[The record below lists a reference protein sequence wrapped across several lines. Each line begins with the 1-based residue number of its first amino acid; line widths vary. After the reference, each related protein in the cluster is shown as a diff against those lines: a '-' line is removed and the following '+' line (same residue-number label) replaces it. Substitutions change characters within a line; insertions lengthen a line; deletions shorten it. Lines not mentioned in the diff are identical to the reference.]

1 MLGTWQSVAL
11 VDLNQ
16 GNPRRSPRLSFL
28 PGQRRPVGW
37 CPVQTHE
44 IRKRFLDHFVNA
56 GHTEV
61 PSASV
66 ILDDPNLLFVNAGM
80 VQFVPFFL
88 GQRTAPYT
96 TATSI
101 QKCIRT
107 PDIDEVGITTR
118 HNTFFQMAGNFSFGD
133 YFKRGAIE
141 LAWTLLTN
149 PVSEGGYGFD
159 PERLWATVFYDDDEA
174 VALWQEVAGLPPE
187 RIQRRGMADNYWSM
201 GIPGPCGPC
210 SEIYYD
216 RGPEYGVEGGPE
228 ADENRYIEIWN
239 LVFMQ
244 NERGEGTSKDD
255 FEILGPLPRQNIDT
269 GMGVERIACLLQG
282 VDNVYETDLLRPVI
296 DTVEQYAPRGYGQ
309 GNGTDDIRYRVIA
322 DHTRTAAI
330 IIADGV
336 TPSNEGRGYVLRR
349 LLRRIIR
356 SAKLL
361 GIEAPIVGE
370 LMATV
375 RDAMGPSYPELV
387 TDFDRISRIAVAEE
401 TAFNRTLASGSKL
414 FEDAATAT
422 RSSGKTQLAGSDAFA
437 LHDTYG
443 FPIELTLEMAA
454 EAGLSVDELGFRE
467 LMAEQRR
474 RAKAD
479 AAARKHAH
487 ADLSAFR
494 ELVDAGP
501 TEFTGFDELSS
512 EARILGIF
520 VDGKRV
526 PVVAH
531 HAPGDTELR
540 VEIVLDRTP
549 LYAES
554 GGQIA
559 DAGWITGTGGSQ
571 SAKAAVTD
579 VQKIA
584 KSLWVHR
591 VNVESGEFV
600 EGDTIV
606 AAVDPHWR
614 RGATQGH
621 SGTHMVHAALRQV
634 LGPNAVQAG
643 SLNRPGYLRFDF
655 NSQSALTE
663 EQRNQVEEVSN
674 EAVQADYPVNTFLTG
689 LEKAKAMGAMAMF
702 GEQYPDEVRVV
713 EIGGPFSLELC
724 GGTHVNNSAQ
734 IGPITI
740 LGESSVGSGV
750 RRVEAYVGLD
760 SFRHLSKERALM
772 AGLASSLKVPSDEV
786 PARVAILV
794 EKLKTAEKELER
806 VRLNAARSGAAD
818 AAGTAEQIGTVRLVA
833 QRMASG
839 MSAGDLRSLVGDI
852 KSRLGSDPGVVVLIA
867 EADSENGP
875 TVPFVV
881 AANQAAQDA
890 GVRANELVQCV
901 STAVGGRGG
910 GKPDLAQGSGKD
922 AAGIEAALAAVRAE
936 LARG

>member
-1 MLGTWQSVAL
+1 M
-11 VDLNQ
+11 
-16 GNPRRSPRLSFL
+16 
-28 PGQRRPVGW
+28 
-37 CPVQTHE
+37 QTHE
-44 IRKRFLDHFVNA
+44 IRKRFLDHFVEA
-56 GHTEV
+56 GHAEV

-88 GQRTAPYT
+88 GQRTPPYA

-133 YFKRGAIE
+133 YFKRRAIE

-149 PVSEGGYGFD
+149 PVEEGGYGFD
-159 PERLWATVFYDDDEA
+159 PERLWATVYYDDDEA
-174 VALWQEVAGLPPE
+174 IELWREIAGLPLE

-210 SEIYYD
+210 SEIYFD
-216 RGPEYGVEGGPE
+216 RGPEYGIDGGPVANE
-228 ADENRYIEIWN
+228 DRYIEIWN

-244 NERGEGTSKDD
+244 NERGDGTGKDD

-296 DTVEQYAPRGYGQ
+296 DKVAEYSPVPYGNH
-309 GNGTDDIRYRVIA
+309 GSTASDVRYRVIA
-322 DHTRTAAI
+322 DHSRTAAI
-330 IIADGV
+330 IIGDGV

-356 SAKLL
+356 AAKLL
-361 GIEAPIVGE
+361 GVERPIIGE
-370 LMATV
+370 LMTTV
-375 RDAMGPSYPELV
+375 CDAMGPSYPELV
-387 TDFDRISRIAVAEE
+387 TDFDRIYRIAVAEE

-414 FEDAATAT
+414 FDETAAATK
-422 RSSGKTQLAGSDAFA
+422 SSGKTVLAGSDAFA

-512 EARILGIF
+512 QATILGIF

-531 HAPGDTELR
+531 RPRVHSEDMPAER

-559 DAGWITGTGGSQ
+559 DAGQISGTGTSE
-571 SAKAAVTD
+571 SAKAAVSD
-579 VQKIA
+579 VQKIG
-584 KSLWVHR
+584 KTLWVHR

-600 EGDTIV
+600 EGDSVI
-606 AAVDPHWR
+606 ASVDADWR
-614 RGATQGH
+614 RGSTQGH
-621 SGTHMVHAALRQV
+621 SGTHMVHAALREV

-655 NSQSALTE
+655 NWQGALDDAQRGQIE
-663 EQRNQVEEVSN
+663 EITNQ
-674 EAVQADYPVNTFLTG
+674 AVQADYPVNTFTTE
-689 LEKAKAMGAMAMF
+689 LEKAKSMGAMALF
-702 GEQYPDEVRVV
+702 GEQYPDQVRVV

-724 GGTHVNNSAQ
+724 GGTHVHNSAQ
-734 IGPITI
+734 IGPVTI

-760 SFRHLSKERALM
+760 SFRHLAKERALM
-772 AGLASSLKVPSDEV
+772 AGLASSLKVPSEEV
-786 PARVAILV
+786 PARVATLV
-794 EKLKTAEKELER
+794 ERLKAAEKELDR
-806 VRLNAARSGAAD
+806 MRLAGARASASD
-818 AAGTAEQIGTVRLVA
+818 AAAAAEQVGEIRLVA
-833 QRMASG
+833 RRMTAG
-839 MSAGDLRSLVGDI
+839 MTAGDLRSLIGDI
-852 KSRLGSDPGVVVLIA
+852 RGRMGAEPGVVVLI
-867 EADSENGP
+867 SESEG

-881 AANQAAQDA
+881 ATNQAAQDA
-890 GVRANELVQCV
+890 GLRANDLV
-901 STAVGGRGG
+901 SPIAAAVGGRGG
-910 GKPDLAQGSGKD
+910 GKADLAQGSGKD
-922 AAGIEAALAAVRAE
+922 PSGIDAALAGVRAE
-936 LARG
+936 LARR

>member
-1 MLGTWQSVAL
+1 M
-11 VDLNQ
+11 
-16 GNPRRSPRLSFL
+16 
-28 PGQRRPVGW
+28 
-37 CPVQTHE
+37 QTHE
-44 IRKRFLDHFVNA
+44 IRKRFLDHFVKA

-80 VQFVPFFL
+80 VQFVPYFL
-88 GQRTAPYT
+88 GARTPPYS

-133 YFKRGAIE
+133 YFKRRAIE

-149 PVSEGGYGFD
+149 PVSEGGYGLD
-159 PERLWATVFYDDDEA
+159 PERIWTTVYFDDDEA
-174 VALWQEVAGLPPE
+174 VQLWQQIAGLPAE
-187 RIQRRGMADNYWSM
+187 RIQRRGMEDNYWSM
-201 GIPGPCGPC
+201 GIPGPCGPS

-216 RGPEYGVEGGPE
+216 RGEEFGVGGGPVANE
-228 ADENRYIEIWN
+228 DRYVELWN

-244 NERGEGTSKDD
+244 SERGEGTGKTD
-255 FEILGPLPRQNIDT
+255 FEILGPLPRKNIDT
-269 GMGVERIACLLQG
+269 GMGVERVAFVLQG
-282 VDNVYETDLLRPVI
+282 VHNVYETDLLRPVI
-296 DTVEQYAPRGYGQ
+296 DAVAARAPRGYDA
-309 GNGTDDIRYRVIA
+309 GNHEDDVRYRVIA
-322 DHTRTAAI
+322 DHSRTAAI
-330 IIADGV
+330 LIGDGV
-336 TPSNEGRGYVLRR
+336 TPGNDGRGYVLRR
-349 LLRRIIR
+349 LLRRVIR
-356 SAKLL
+356 SARLL
-361 GIEAPIVGE
+361 DIEGPIVGE

-387 TDFDRISRIAVAEE
+387 ADFDRIRRIAVAEE
-401 TAFNRTLASGSKL
+401 TAFNRTLVAGSKL
-414 FEDAATAT
+414 FDEVAGTTKAAGAKAI
-422 RSSGKTQLAGSDAFA
+422 SGSDAFT

-443 FPIELTLEMAA
+443 FPIELTLEMAS
-454 EAGLSVDELGFRE
+454 EAGLQVDEIGFRE

-487 ADLSAFR
+487 ADLSAYR

-501 TEFTGFDELSS
+501 TEFTGFDELAS

-526 PVVAH
+526 PVVTHGTDGAH
-531 HAPGDTELR
+531 QVEL
-540 VEIVLDRTP
+540 VLDRTP

-559 DAGWITGTGGSQ
+559 DEGTISGTGASEC
-571 SAKAAVTD
+571 ARAAVTD

-584 KSLWVHR
+584 KTLWVHR
-591 VNVESGEFV
+591 INVESGEFV
-600 EGDTIV
+600 EGDTVV
-606 AAVDPHWR
+606 AAVDPEWR

-655 NSQSALTE
+655 NWQGSLSD
-663 EQRNQVEEVSN
+663 EQRTQIEEVTN
-674 EAVQADYPVNTFLTG
+674 EAVQADFEVHTFTEQ
-689 LEKAKAMGAMAMF
+689 LEKAKAMGAVALF
-702 GEQYPDEVRVV
+702 GESYPEQVRVV

-724 GGTHVNNSAQ
+724 GGTHVHNSAQ
-734 IGPITI
+734 IGPVTI

-760 SFRHLSKERALM
+760 SFRHLAKERALM

-786 PARVAILV
+786 PARVAGLV
-794 EKLKTAEKELER
+794 ERLKAAEKELER
-806 VRLNAARSGAAD
+806 ARLAGARAAATNAAAGA
-818 AAGTAEQIGTVRLVA
+818 ERIGNVRVVA
-833 QRMASG
+833 QRMSAG
-839 MSAGDLRSLVGDI
+839 MTAGDLRSLVGDI
-852 KSRLGSDPGVVVLIA
+852 RGKLGSDPAVVALIA
-867 EADSENGP
+867 EGEGG
-875 TVPFVV
+875 TVPYAI
-881 AANQAAQDA
+881 AANPAAQDL
-890 GVRANELVQCV
+890 GIRANDLIKRLAATVD
-901 STAVGGRGG
+901 GRGG
-910 GKPDLAQGSGKD
+910 GKSDLAQGSGKD
-922 AAGIEAALAAVRAE
+922 PTRIDAALEAVRSE
-936 LARG
+936 IARVG

>member
-1 MLGTWQSVAL
+1 M
-11 VDLNQ
+11 
-16 GNPRRSPRLSFL
+16 
-28 PGQRRPVGW
+28 
-37 CPVQTHE
+37 QTHE
-44 IRKRFLDHFVNA
+44 IRKRFLDHFVDA

-88 GQRTAPYT
+88 GQRTPPYS
-96 TATSI
+96 TAVSI

-133 YFKRGAIE
+133 YFKRRAIE
-141 LAWTLLTN
+141 LAWTLLTK
-149 PVSEGGYGFD
+149 PVAEGGYGFD

-174 VALWQEVAGLPPE
+174 VQLWQEVAGLPLD

-216 RGPEYGVEGGPE
+216 RGPDYGIEGGPE
-228 ADENRYIEIWN
+228 ANEDRYIEIWN

-244 NERGEGTSKDD
+244 NERGEGTSKED

-282 VDNVYETDLLRPVI
+282 VDNVYETDLMRPVI
-296 DTVEQYAPRGYGQ
+296 DTVARYAPRGYGQ
-309 GNGTDDIRYRVIA
+309 GNSADDIRYRVIA

-330 IIADGV
+330 IIGDGV

-349 LLRRIIR
+349 LLRRIVR
-356 SAKLL
+356 AAKLL
-361 GIEAPIVGE
+361 GIEQPIVGE
-370 LMATV
+370 LMETV
-375 RDAMGPSYPELV
+375 RDAMAPSYPELAS
-387 TDFDRISRIAVAEE
+387 DFDRIQRIAVAEE

-422 RSSGKTQLAGSDAFA
+422 RSAGKSVLGGSDAFT
-437 LHDTYG
+437 LHDTFG

-454 EAGLSVDELGFRE
+454 EAGLTVDELGFRE

-501 TEFTGFDELSS
+501 TEFTGFDELTSQ
-512 EARILGIF
+512 ARILGIF

-531 HAPGDTELR
+531 HPRVHSESVPPER

-559 DAGWITGTGGSQ
+559 DVGWIAGTGSGE

-579 VQKIA
+579 VQKIG
-584 KSLWVHR
+584 KTLWVHR

-600 EGDTIV
+600 EGDTIL
-606 AAVDPHWR
+606 ASVDPGWR

-634 LGPNAVQAG
+634 VGPNAVQAG

-663 EQRNQVEEVSN
+663 HQRNQVEEVAN
-674 EAVQADYPVNTFLTG
+674 EAVQSDFPVNTFITELD
-689 LEKAKAMGAMAMF
+689 KAKAMGAMAMF
-702 GEQYPDEVRVV
+702 GEQYPDRVRVV

-724 GGTHVNNSAQ
+724 GGTHVHNSAQ

-740 LGESSVGSGV
+740 LSEASVGSGV

-760 SFRHLSKERALM
+760 SFRHLAKERALM
-772 AGLASSLKVPSDEV
+772 AGLASTLKVPSEEV
-786 PARVAILV
+786 PARVATLV
-794 EKLKTAEKELER
+794 ERLKAAEKELDR
-806 VRLNAARSGAAD
+806 ARLSAARASAGNAAAS
-818 AAGTAEQIGTVRLVA
+818 AESVGKVRLVA
-833 QRMASG
+833 KQMPAG
-839 MSAGDLRSLVGDI
+839 MTAADLRSLVGDI
-852 KSRLGSDPGVVVLIA
+852 RSRLGSDPGVVVLLA
-867 EADSENGP
+867 EGP
-875 TVPFVV
+875 DGDDGPSVPFVV
-881 AANQAAQDA
+881 ATNDAAQAA
-890 GVRANELVQCV
+890 GVRANDLVGV
-901 STAVGGRGG
+901 LAGVVGGRGG
-910 GKPDLAQGSGKD
+910 GKADLAQGSGKD
-922 AAGIEAALAAVRAE
+922 PAGIDAALAAVRAE
-936 LARG
+936 LARS

>member
-1 MLGTWQSVAL
+1 M
-11 VDLNQ
+11 
-16 GNPRRSPRLSFL
+16 
-28 PGQRRPVGW
+28 
-37 CPVQTHE
+37 QTHE
-44 IRKRFLDHFVNA
+44 IRKRFLDHFVKA

-80 VQFVPFFL
+80 VQFVPYFL
-88 GQRTAPYT
+88 GQRTPPWNR
-96 TATSI
+96 ATSI

-149 PVSEGGYGFD
+149 PVEEGGYGFD
-159 PERLWATVFYDDDEA
+159 PERLWATVYLDDDEA
-174 VALWQEVAGLPPE
+174 IGLWQEVAGLPAE

-201 GIPGPCGPC
+201 GIPGPCGPS

-228 ADENRYIEIWN
+228 ANEDRYIEIWN

-244 NERGEGTSKDD
+244 NERGEGTSKED
-255 FEILGPLPRQNIDT
+255 FEILGPLPRKNIDT
-269 GMGVERIACLLQG
+269 GMGIERVACLLQG

-296 DTVEQYAPRGYGQ
+296 DKVAAVAPRGYGA
-309 GNGTDDIRYRVIA
+309 GNHDDDVRYRIIA

-336 TPSNEGRGYVLRR
+336 SPGNEGRGYVLRR

-356 SAKLL
+356 AAKLL
-361 GIEAPIVGE
+361 GVEQPVMGDLI
-370 LMATV
+370 ATV

-387 TDFDRISRIAVAEE
+387 TDFERINRIAVAEE

-414 FEDAATAT
+414 FEDAARAT
-422 RSSGKTQLAGSDAFA
+422 KKSGATVLSGSDAFT

-443 FPIELTLEMAA
+443 FPIDLTLEMAA
-454 EAGLSVDELGFRE
+454 EAGLSVDQEGFRT
-467 LMAEQRR
+467 LMAEQRQ

-479 AAARKHAH
+479 AAARKQAH
-487 ADLSAFR
+487 TDLSAYR

-501 TEFTGFDELSS
+501 TEFTGFDELTS
-512 EARILGIF
+512 EATILGIF

-526 PVVAH
+526 PVVSHDGLEA
-531 HAPGDTELR
+531 DR
-540 VEIVLDRTP
+540 VELILDRTP
-549 LYAES
+549 FYAEA

-559 DAGWITGTGGSQ
+559 DEGTISGTGASGTAS
-571 SAKAAVTD
+571 AAVTD

-584 KSLWVHR
+584 RTLWAHR

-600 EGDTIV
+600 EGDTV
-606 AAVDPHWR
+606 TAAVDPKWR

-621 SGTHMVHAALRQV
+621 SGTHMVHAALREV

-655 NSQSALTE
+655 NWQGPLSDD
-663 EQRNQVEEVSN
+663 QRTQIEEVTN
-674 EAVQADYPVNTFLTG
+674 QAVEADYEVHTFVTE

-702 GEQYPDEVRVV
+702 GERYPDQVRVV

-724 GGTHVNNSAQ
+724 GGTHVHNSAQ
-734 IGPITI
+734 IGPVTI

-760 SFRHLSKERALM
+760 SFRHLAKERALM
-772 AGLASSLKVPSDEV
+772 AGLASSLKVPSEEV
-786 PARVAILV
+786 PARVANLV
-794 EKLKTAEKELER
+794 ERLKAAEKELDR
-806 VRLNAARSGAAD
+806 MRLANARAAAVNAVAGAETV
-818 AAGTAEQIGTVRLVA
+818 GKVRLVA
-833 QRMASG
+833 QRMSGG
-839 MSAGDLRSLVGDI
+839 MSANDLRSLVGDI
-852 KSRLGSDPGVVVLIA
+852 RGKLGSEPAVVALIA
-867 EADSENGP
+867 EGENDA
-875 TVPFVV
+875 VPFVV
-881 AANQAAQDA
+881 AVNPAAQDL
-890 GVRANELVQCV
+890 GLRANDLVKQFAAPV
-901 STAVGGRGG
+901 NGRGG
-910 GKPDLAQGSGKD
+910 GKADLAQGSGKG
-922 AAGIEAALAAVRAE
+922 AAGIDAALAALRAE
-936 LARG
+936 IGRS

>member
-1 MLGTWQSVAL
+1 M
-11 VDLNQ
+11 
-16 GNPRRSPRLSFL
+16 
-28 PGQRRPVGW
+28 
-37 CPVQTHE
+37 QTHE

-88 GQRTAPYT
+88 GQRTPPYR

-107 PDIDEVGITTR
+107 PDIDEVGVTTR

-133 YFKRGAIE
+133 YFKREAIE

-149 PVSEGGYGFD
+149 PVDDGGYGLD
-159 PERLWATVFYDDDEA
+159 PEKLWATVYFDDDEA
-174 VALWQEVAGLPPE
+174 VELWREIADLPAE

-201 GIPGPCGPC
+201 GIPGPCGPS
-210 SEIYYD
+210 SEIYFD
-216 RGPEYGVEGGPE
+216 RGPEFGIDGGPE
-228 ADENRYIEIWN
+228 ANEDRYIEIWN

-244 NERGEGTSKDD
+244 NERGEGTSKDN
-255 FEILGPLPRQNIDT
+255 FEILGPLPRKNIDT
-269 GMGVERIACLLQG
+269 GMGVERVAFLLQN
-282 VDNVYETDLLRPVI
+282 VANVYETDLLRPVI
-296 DTVEQYAPRGYGQ
+296 DVVARRAPRGYDA
-309 GNGTDDIRYRVIA
+309 GNHSDDVRYRIIA
-322 DHTRTAAI
+322 DHSRTAAI
-330 IIADGV
+330 LIGDGV
-336 TPSNEGRGYVLRR
+336 SPGNDGRGYVLRR
-349 LLRRIIR
+349 LLRRVIR
-356 SAKLL
+356 SARLL
-361 GIEAPIVGE
+361 DIDGPIVGE

-375 RDAMGPSYPELV
+375 REAMGPSYPELV
-387 TDFDRISRIAVAEE
+387 ADFDRINRIAVAEE
-401 TAFNRTLASGSKL
+401 TAFNRTLQSGSRL
-414 FEDAATAT
+414 FEDVARAT
-422 RSSGKTQLAGSDAFA
+422 RASGATVLSGSDAFT

-454 EAGLSVDELGFRE
+454 EANLQVDELGFQE

-487 ADLSAFR
+487 ADLTAYR

-501 TEFTGFDELSS
+501 TEFTGFDELTSQ
-512 EARILGIF
+512 ATILGIF

-531 HAPGDTELR
+531 GTEESAGVDR
-540 VEIVLDRTP
+540 VELVLDRTP

-554 GGQIA
+554 GGQVA
-559 DAGWITGTGGSQ
+559 DAGTISGTGSSGT
-571 SAKAAVTD
+571 AKAAVTD

-584 KSLWVHR
+584 KTLWVHR

-600 EGDTIV
+600 EGDTVV
-606 AAVDPHWR
+606 AAVDPDWR
-614 RGATQGH
+614 KGATQGH

-655 NSQSALTE
+655 NSQGALSA
-663 EQRNQVEEVSN
+663 EQLSQVEEVTN
-674 EAVQADYPVNTFLTG
+674 EAVQADFEVHTFLEK

-702 GEQYPDEVRVV
+702 GEAYPDEVRVV

-724 GGTHVNNSAQ
+724 GGTHVHNSAQ
-734 IGPITI
+734 IGPVTI

-750 RRVEAYVGLD
+750 RRVEAYVGLE
-760 SFRHLSKERALM
+760 SYQHLAKERALM

-786 PARVAILV
+786 PARVANLV
-794 EKLKTAEKELER
+794 ERLKAAEKEIER
-806 VRLNAARSGAAD
+806 NRLASARVGAANAAAGA
-818 AAGTAEQIGTVRLVA
+818 QHIGNVRVVA
-833 QRMASG
+833 QRM
-839 MSAGDLRSLVGDI
+839 SAGMTATDLRSLVGDI
-852 KSRLGSDPGVVVLIA
+852 RGKLGEDPAVVALIA
-867 EADSENGP
+867 EGDGGS
-875 TVPFVV
+875 VPYAV
-881 AANQAAQDA
+881 ATNSAAQDL
-890 GVRANELVQCV
+890 GLRANDLVKQLAA
-901 STAVGGRGG
+901 AVDGRGG
-910 GKPDLAQGSGKD
+910 GKADLAQGSGKNSS
-922 AAGIEAALAAVRAE
+922 GIETALDALRAE
-936 LARG
+936 IARAG

>member
-1 MLGTWQSVAL
+1 M
-11 VDLNQ
+11 
-16 GNPRRSPRLSFL
+16 
-28 PGQRRPVGW
+28 
-37 CPVQTHE
+37 QTHE
-44 IRKRFLDHFVNA
+44 IRKRFLDHFVKA
-56 GHTEV
+56 GHAEV

-80 VQFVPFFL
+80 VQFVPYFL
-88 GQRTAPYT
+88 GARTPPYA

-133 YFKRGAIE
+133 YFKRGAIA
-141 LAWTLLTN
+141 LAWDLLTN
-149 PVSEGGYGFD
+149 NVAEGGYGLD
-159 PERLWATVFYDDDEA
+159 PEKIWATVYFDDDEA
-174 VALWQEVAGLPPE
+174 FALWQEIAGLPAE
-187 RIQRRGMADNYWSM
+187 RIQRRGMEDNYWSM
-201 GIPGPCGPC
+201 GIPGPCGPS

-216 RGPEYGVEGGPE
+216 RGQEFGVGGGPIANE
-228 ADENRYIEIWN
+228 DRYVELWN

-244 NERGEGTSKDD
+244 SERGEGTGKTD
-255 FEILGPLPRQNIDT
+255 FEILGPLPRKNIDT
-269 GMGVERIACLLQG
+269 GMGVERVAFVLQG
-282 VDNVYETDLLRPVI
+282 VHNVYETDLLRPAI
-296 DTVEQYAPRGYGQ
+296 DLVATRAPRGYDV
-309 GNGTDDIRYRVIA
+309 GNHEDDVRYRVIA
-322 DHTRTAAI
+322 DHSRTAAI
-330 IIADGV
+330 LIGDGV
-336 TPSNEGRGYVLRR
+336 SPGNDGRGYVLRR
-349 LLRRIIR
+349 LLRRVIR

-361 GIEAPIVGE
+361 GIEEPIVGD

-387 TDFDRISRIAVAEE
+387 ADFDRIRRIAVAEE

-414 FEDAATAT
+414 FEEVAGATKAAGAKVV
-422 RSSGKTQLAGSDAFA
+422 SGSDAFT

-454 EAGLSVDELGFRE
+454 EAGLQVDEIGFRE

-487 ADLSAFR
+487 ADLSAYR

-501 TEFTGFDELSS
+501 TEFTGFDELTS

-531 HAPGDTELR
+531 GTDGADR
-540 VEIVLDRTP
+540 VELVLDRTP

-559 DAGWITGTGGSQ
+559 DEGTISGTG
-571 SAKAAVTD
+571 ANEIARAAVTD

-584 KSLWVHR
+584 KTLWVHR

-600 EGDTIV
+600 EGDAVI
-606 AAVDPHWR
+606 AAVDAGWR

-655 NSQSALTE
+655 NWQGALTE
-663 EQRNQVEEVSN
+663 DQRTQIEEVTN
-674 EAVQADYPVNTFLTG
+674 EAVQNDFEVHTFTEQ
-689 LEKAKAMGAMAMF
+689 LEKAKAMGAMALF
-702 GEQYPDEVRVV
+702 GEAYPDEVRVV

-724 GGTHVNNSAQ
+724 GGTHVHNSAQ
-734 IGPITI
+734 IGPVTI
-740 LGESSVGSGV
+740 LGESSIGSGV

-760 SFRHLSKERALM
+760 SFRHLAKERALM
-772 AGLASSLKVPSDEV
+772 AGLASSLKVPSEEV
-786 PARVAILV
+786 PARVANLV
-794 EKLKTAEKELER
+794 ERLKAAEKELER
-806 VRLNAARSGAAD
+806 ARLAGARAAATD
-818 AAGTAEQIGTVRLVA
+818 AAAGAERIGNVRVVA
-833 QRMASG
+833 QRMSG
-839 MSAGDLRSLVGDI
+839 GMTAADLRSLVGDI
-852 KSRLGSDPGVVVLIA
+852 RGKLGSDPGVVALIS
-867 EADSENGP
+867 DSSGDEGS
-875 TVPFVV
+875 TVPYAV
-881 AANQAAQDA
+881 AANAAAQDL
-890 GVRANELVQCV
+890 GIRANDLVKQLAA
-901 STAVGGRGG
+901 AVDGRGG
-910 GKPDLAQGSGKD
+910 GKADLAQGSGKD
-922 AAGIEAALAAVRAE
+922 PTGIDAALEALRSEIAVI
-936 LARG
+936 ARVG

>member
-1 MLGTWQSVAL
+1 M
-11 VDLNQ
+11 
-16 GNPRRSPRLSFL
+16 
-28 PGQRRPVGW
+28 
-37 CPVQTHE
+37 QTHE
-44 IRKRFLDHFVNA
+44 IRKRFLDHFVAA

-88 GQRTAPYT
+88 GQRTAPYN
-96 TATSI
+96 TAVSV

-133 YFKRGAIE
+133 YFKRRAIE
-141 LAWTLLTN
+141 LAWTLLTK
-149 PVSEGGYGFD
+149 PVAKGGYGFD

-174 VALWQEVAGLPPE
+174 VQLWQQVAGLPPE

-216 RGPEYGVEGGPE
+216 RGPDYGIEGGPE
-228 ADENRYIEIWN
+228 ANEDRYIEIWN

-244 NERGEGTSKDD
+244 NERGEGTSKVD

-282 VDNVYETDLLRPVI
+282 VDNVYETDLMRPVI
-296 DTVEQYAPRGYGQ
+296 DKVARYAPRGYGQ
-309 GNGTDDIRYRVIA
+309 GNHDDDVRYRVIA
-322 DHTRTAAI
+322 DHSRTAAI
-330 IIADGV
+330 IIGDGV

-356 SAKLL
+356 AAKLL
-361 GIEAPIVGE
+361 GIDRPIVGQ
-370 LMATV
+370 LMETV
-375 RDAMGPSYPELV
+375 RDAMAPSFPELAA
-387 TDFDRISRIAVAEE
+387 DFNRINRIAVAEE

-414 FEDAATAT
+414 FEEAAAAT
-422 RSSGKTQLAGSDAFA
+422 RSDGKTVLGGSDAFT

-454 EAGLSVDELGFRE
+454 EAGLTVDELGFRE

-501 TEFTGFDELSS
+501 TEFTGFTELDSQ
-512 EARILGIF
+512 ARILGIF

-531 HAPGDTELR
+531 HARVHSESVPPER

-559 DAGWITGTGGSQ
+559 DAGTITGTGAGE

-579 VQKIA
+579 VQKIG
-584 KSLWVHR
+584 KTLWVHR
-591 VNVESGEFV
+591 INVESGEFV
-600 EGDTIV
+600 EGDTVV
-606 AAVDPHWR
+606 ASVDRGWR
-614 RGATQGH
+614 HGATQGH

-655 NSQSALTE
+655 NWQGALTE
-663 EQRNQVEEVSN
+663 TQRTQIEEITN
-674 EAVQADYPVNTFLTG
+674 EAVQADHQVNTFVTELD
-689 LEKAKAMGAMAMF
+689 KAKAMGAMALF
-702 GEQYPDEVRVV
+702 GEQYPDQVRVV

-724 GGTHVNNSAQ
+724 GGTHVRNSAQ
-734 IGPITI
+734 IGPVTI

-760 SFRHLSKERALM
+760 SFRHLTRERALM
-772 AGLASSLKVPSDEV
+772 AGLASSLKVPSEEV
-786 PARVAILV
+786 PARVATLV
-794 EKLKTAEKELER
+794 ERLKVAEKELDR
-806 VRLNAARSGAAD
+806 VRLSAARASAGNAAAA
-818 AAGTAEQIGTVRLVA
+818 AESVGKVRLVA
-833 QRMASG
+833 QQMPAG
-839 MSAGDLRSLVGDI
+839 MTAADLRSLVGDI
-852 KSRLGSDPGVVVLIA
+852 RGRLGADPGVVVLVT
-867 EADSENGP
+867 EVPGDDGP
-875 TVPFVV
+875 SVPFVV
-881 AANQAAQDA
+881 AANDAAQDA
-890 GVRANELVQCV
+890 GVRASDLVGV
-901 STAVGGRGG
+901 LAAAVGGRGG
-910 GKPDLAQGSGKD
+910 GKADLAQGSGKD
-922 AAGIEAALAAVRAE
+922 PSGISAGLAAVRAE
-936 LARG
+936 LARS

>member
-1 MLGTWQSVAL
+1 
-11 VDLNQ
+11 
-16 GNPRRSPRLSFL
+16 
-28 PGQRRPVGW
+28 
-37 CPVQTHE
+37 VQTHE

-88 GQRTAPYT
+88 GQRTPPYA

-107 PDIDEVGITTR
+107 PDIEEVGITTR

-133 YFKRGAIE
+133 YFKRGAIA
-141 LAWTLLTN
+141 LAWDLLTN
-149 PVSEGGYGFD
+149 SVSEGGYGFN
-159 PERLWATVFYDDDEA
+159 PEKIWATVFYDDDEA
-174 VALWQEVAGLPPE
+174 AQLWQEIAGLPVD

-201 GIPGPCGPC
+201 GIPGPCGPS
-210 SEIYYD
+210 SEIYFD

-228 ADENRYIEIWN
+228 ANEDRYIEIWN

-244 NERGEGTSKDD
+244 NERGAGTSKEN

-269 GMGVERIACLLQG
+269 GMGVERVACLLQG
-282 VDNVYETDLLRPVI
+282 VDNVYETDLMRPVI
-296 DTVEQYAPRGYGQ
+296 DVVATVSPRPYGA
-309 GNGTDDIRYRVIA
+309 GNHEDDVRYRIIA

-330 IIADGV
+330 IIGDGV
-336 TPSNEGRGYVLRR
+336 SPGNDGRGYVLRR
-349 LLRRIIR
+349 LLRRVIR

-361 GIEAPIVGE
+361 GIDTPIVGQ
-370 LMATV
+370 LMVTV

-387 TDFDRISRIAVAEE
+387 TDFDRINRIAVAEE
-401 TAFNRTLASGSKL
+401 TAFNRTLAAGSRL
-414 FEDAATAT
+414 FEEAAETTKSAGA
-422 RSSGKTQLAGSDAFA
+422 SVLSGTSAFT

-443 FPIELTLEMAA
+443 FPIDLTLEMAS
-454 EAGLSVDELGFRE
+454 EAGLSVDESGFRE
-467 LMAEQRR
+467 LMNEQRK

-487 ADLSAFR
+487 ADLTAYR

-501 TEFTGFDELSS
+501 TEFTGFDELTSQ
-512 EARILGIF
+512 ATILGIF

-531 HAPGDTELR
+531 GGGAGLGADGETPPDR
-540 VEIVLDRTP
+540 IEIVLDRTP

-559 DAGWITGTGGSQ
+559 DIGSLSGTGGA
-571 SAKAAVTD
+571 AKAQVTD

-584 KSLWVHR
+584 KTLFVHR

-600 EGDTIV
+600 EGDIV
-606 AAVDPHWR
+606 TAEVDPKWR
-614 RGATQGH
+614 HGATQGH
-621 SGTHMVHAALRQV
+621 SGTHMVHAALRQI

-655 NSQSALTE
+655 NWQGPLS
-663 EQRNQVEEVSN
+663 EQQRDEIEIVAN
-674 EAVQADYPVNTFLTG
+674 EAVEADFAVNTFNTKLD
-689 LEKAKAMGAMAMF
+689 KAKAMGAMALF
-702 GEQYPDEVRVV
+702 GEAYPDEVRVV

-724 GGTHVNNSAQ
+724 GGTHVHNSAQ
-734 IGPITI
+734 IGPVTV

-760 SFRHLSKERALM
+760 SFRHLAKERALL
-772 AGLASSLKVPSDEV
+772 AGLATSLKVPSDEV
-786 PARVAILV
+786 PARVANLV
-794 EKLKTAEKELER
+794 DRLKVAEKEIERMRRATAQSAATTAAAGAER
-806 VRLNAARSGAAD
+806 VGKVRVVLTRLPSETGKATTAA
-818 AAGTAEQIGTVRLVA
+818 
-833 QRMASG
+833 
-839 MSAGDLRSLVGDI
+839 DLRSLVGDI
-852 KSRLGSDPGVVVLIA
+852 RGKLGAEPAVVALIA
-867 EADSENGP
+867 EGDNAS
-875 TVPFVV
+875 VPYVV
-881 AANQAAQDA
+881 AVNSAAQDL
-890 GVRANELVQCV
+890 GLRANDLVA
-901 STAVGGRGG
+901 SLASAVNGRGG
-910 GKPDLAQGSGKD
+910 GKADLAQGSGKD
-922 AAGIEAALAAVRAE
+922 PTGIDAALDALRADI
-936 LARG
+936 ARS

>member
-1 MLGTWQSVAL
+1 M
-11 VDLNQ
+11 
-16 GNPRRSPRLSFL
+16 
-28 PGQRRPVGW
+28 
-37 CPVQTHE
+37 QTHE
-44 IRKRFLDHFVNA
+44 IRKRFLDHFVKA

-88 GQRTAPYT
+88 GQRTPPYK

-141 LAWTLLTN
+141 FAWTLLTN
-149 PVSEGGYGFD
+149 SVAEGGYGFD
-159 PERLWATVFYDDDEA
+159 PEKIWATVYFDDDEA
-174 VALWQEVAGLPPE
+174 VRLWQEIAGLPLE

-201 GIPGPCGPC
+201 GIPGPCGPS

-216 RGPEYGVEGGPE
+216 RGPEHGPEGGPLASE
-228 ADENRYIEIWN
+228 ERYIEIWN

-244 NERGEGTSKDD
+244 NERGEGTSKEDYQ
-255 FEILGPLPRQNIDT
+255 ILGPLPRKNIDT
-269 GMGVERIACLLQG
+269 GMGVERVAVLLQG
-282 VDNVYETDLLRPVI
+282 VHNVYETDLLRPVI
-296 DTVEQYAPRGYGQ
+296 DMVAARAPRGYDV
-309 GNGTDDIRYRVIA
+309 GNHEDDVRYRIIA
-322 DHTRTAAI
+322 DHSRTAAI
-330 IIADGV
+330 LIGDGV
-336 TPSNEGRGYVLRR
+336 SPGNDGRGYVLRR
-349 LLRRIIR
+349 LLRRVIR

-361 GIEAPIVGE
+361 DIDGPIVGE

-387 TDFDRISRIAVAEE
+387 ADFKRINRIAVAEE
-401 TAFNRTLASGSKL
+401 TAFNRTLQSGSRLFEEVAGATRASG
-414 FEDAATAT
+414 ATVL
-422 RSSGKTQLAGSDAFA
+422 SGSDAFT

-454 EAGLSVDELGFRE
+454 EAGLQVDEVGFRE

-487 ADLSAFR
+487 ADLSAYR

-501 TEFTGFDELSS
+501 TEFTGFDELTS
-512 EARILGIF
+512 EAKILGIF

-531 HAPGDTELR
+531 GAEGADR
-540 VEIVLDRTP
+540 VELVLDRTP

-554 GGQIA
+554 GGQVA
-559 DAGWITGTGGSQ
+559 DAGTISGTGAGE
-571 SAKAAVTD
+571 SARAAVTD

-584 KSLWVHR
+584 KTLWVHR

-600 EGDTIV
+600 EGDTVI
-606 AAVDPHWR
+606 AAVEPGWR
-614 RGATQGH
+614 KGATQGH

-655 NSQSALTE
+655 NWQGPLTE
-663 EQRNQVEEVSN
+663 EQRTEIEEVTN
-674 EAVQADYPVNTFLTG
+674 QAVQADYEVHTFNEKLD
-689 LEKAKAMGAMAMF
+689 KAKAMGALALF
-702 GEQYPDEVRVV
+702 GESYPDQVRVV

-724 GGTHVNNSAQ
+724 GGTHVHNSAQ
-734 IGPITI
+734 IGPVTI

-750 RRVEAYVGLD
+750 RRVEAYVGLE
-760 SFRHLSKERALM
+760 SFKHLAKERALM
-772 AGLASSLKVPSDEV
+772 AGLASSLKVPSEEV
-786 PARVAILV
+786 PARVANLV
-794 EKLKTAEKELER
+794 ERLKAAEKEIER
-806 VRLNAARSGAAD
+806 NRLANARAAAANAAAGA
-818 AAGTAEQIGTVRLVA
+818 ERIGNVRVVA
-833 QRMASG
+833 QRM
-839 MSAGDLRSLVGDI
+839 SAGMTAADLRSLVGDI
-852 KSRLGSDPGVVVLIA
+852 RGKLGNDPAVVALIA
-867 EADSENGP
+867 EGDKDS
-875 TVPFVV
+875 VPYAV
-881 AANQAAQDA
+881 AANPAAQDL
-890 GVRANELVQCV
+890 GIRANDLVKQLAG
-901 STAVGGRGG
+901 AVDGRGG
-910 GKPDLAQGSGKD
+910 GKADLAQGSGKD
-922 AAGIEAALAAVRAE
+922 SSGIDAALDAVRAE
-936 LARG
+936 IARVG

>member
-1 MLGTWQSVAL
+1 M
-11 VDLNQ
+11 
-16 GNPRRSPRLSFL
+16 
-28 PGQRRPVGW
+28 
-37 CPVQTHE
+37 
-44 IRKRFLDHFVNA
+44 KA

-80 VQFVPFFL
+80 VQFVPYFL
-88 GQRTAPYT
+88 GARTPPYP

-133 YFKRGAIE
+133 YFKREAIE
-141 LAWTLLTN
+141 LAWTLLTGS
-149 PVSEGGYGFD
+149 VEQGGYGLD
-159 PERLWATVFYDDDEA
+159 PERIWTTVYFDDDEA
-174 VALWQEVAGLPPE
+174 VRLWQEIAGLPAE
-187 RIQRRGMADNYWSM
+187 RIQRRGMEDNYWSM
-201 GIPGPCGPC
+201 GIPGPCGPS

-216 RGPEYGVEGGPE
+216 RGEKFGVGGGPIANE
-228 ADENRYIEIWN
+228 DRYVELWN

-244 NERGEGTSKDD
+244 SERGEGTSKTD
-255 FEILGPLPRQNIDT
+255 FEILGPLPRKNIDT
-269 GMGVERIACLLQG
+269 GMGVERVAFVLQG
-282 VDNVYETDLLRPVI
+282 VHNVYETDLLRPVI
-296 DTVEQYAPRGYGQ
+296 DAVAARAPRPYDV
-309 GNGTDDIRYRVIA
+309 GNHDDDVRYRIIA
-322 DHTRTAAI
+322 DHSRTAAI
-330 IIADGV
+330 LIGDGV
-336 TPSNEGRGYVLRR
+336 TPGNDGRGYVLRR
-349 LLRRIIR
+349 LLRRVIR
-356 SAKLL
+356 SARLL
-361 GIEAPIVGE
+361 DIEGPIVGD

-387 TDFDRISRIAVAEE
+387 TDFDRIARIAVAEE
-401 TAFNRTLASGSKL
+401 TAFNRTLAAGSKL
-414 FEDAATAT
+414 FDEVASTTKATGAK
-422 RSSGKTQLAGSDAFA
+422 SISGSDAFT

-443 FPIELTLEMAA
+443 FPIELTLEMAS
-454 EAGLSVDELGFRE
+454 EAGLQVDEVGFRE

-487 ADLSAFR
+487 ADLTAYR

-526 PVVAH
+526 PVVTH
-531 HAPGDTELR
+531 GGDGADR
-540 VEIVLDRTP
+540 VELVLDRTP

-559 DAGWITGTGGSQ
+559 DEGTISGTGAGE
-571 SAKAAVTD
+571 SARAAVTD

-584 KSLWVHR
+584 KTLWVHR

-600 EGDTIV
+600 EGDTVI
-606 AAVDPHWR
+606 AAVDPQWR

-655 NSQSALTE
+655 NWQGPLTE
-663 EQRNQVEEVSN
+663 EQRTQIEEVTN
-674 EAVQADYPVNTFLTG
+674 QAVQADFEVHTFTEQ
-689 LEKAKAMGAMAMF
+689 LEKAKAMGAIALF
-702 GEQYPDEVRVV
+702 GESYPEQVRVV

-724 GGTHVNNSAQ
+724 GGTHVHNSAQ
-734 IGPITI
+734 IGPVTI

-760 SFRHLSKERALM
+760 SFRHLAKERALM
-772 AGLASSLKVPSDEV
+772 AGLASSLKVPSEEV
-786 PARVAILV
+786 PARVANLV
-794 EKLKTAEKELER
+794 ERLRAAEKELER
-806 VRLNAARSGAAD
+806 MRLASARA
-818 AAGTAEQIGTVRLVA
+818 AAG
-833 QRMASG
+833 
-839 MSAGDLRSLVGDI
+839 
-852 KSRLGSDPGVVVLIA
+852 
-867 EADSENGP
+867 
-875 TVPFVV
+875 
-881 AANQAAQDA
+881 
-890 GVRANELVQCV
+890 
-901 STAVGGRGG
+901 
-910 GKPDLAQGSGKD
+910 
-922 AAGIEAALAAVRAE
+922 
-936 LARG
+936 

>member
-1 MLGTWQSVAL
+1 M
-11 VDLNQ
+11 
-16 GNPRRSPRLSFL
+16 
-28 PGQRRPVGW
+28 
-37 CPVQTHE
+37 QTHE

-88 GQRTAPYT
+88 GQRTPPYP

-133 YFKRGAIE
+133 YFKREAIE

-149 PVSEGGYGFD
+149 KVEDGGYGLD
-159 PERLWATVFYDDDEA
+159 PEKIWATVYFDDDEA
-174 VALWQEVAGLPPE
+174 VKLWQEIAGLPVE

-201 GIPGPCGPC
+201 GIPGPCGPS

-216 RGPEYGVEGGPE
+216 RGPEFGVDGGPQANE
-228 ADENRYIEIWN
+228 DRYIEIWN

-244 NERGEGTSKDD
+244 NERGEGTGKED
-255 FEILGPLPRQNIDT
+255 FEILGSLPRKNIDT
-269 GMGVERIACLLQG
+269 GMGVERVAFLLQG
-282 VDNVYETDLLRPVI
+282 VHNVYETDLLRPVI
-296 DTVEQYAPRGYGQ
+296 DTVARRAPRGYDV
-309 GNGTDDIRYRVIA
+309 GNHDDDVRYRIIA
-322 DHTRTAAI
+322 DHSRTAAI
-330 IIADGV
+330 LMGDGV
-336 TPSNEGRGYVLRR
+336 SPGNDGRGYVLRR
-349 LLRRIIR
+349 LLRRVIR

-361 GIEAPIVGE
+361 DIEGPIVGE

-387 TDFDRISRIAVAEE
+387 ADFDRISRIAVAEE
-401 TAFNRTLASGSKL
+401 TAFNRTLQSGSRLFEEVAGVTKASG
-414 FEDAATAT
+414 ATVL
-422 RSSGKTQLAGSDAFA
+422 SGSDAFT

-443 FPIELTLEMAA
+443 FPIELTLEMAT
-454 EAGLSVDELGFRE
+454 EAGLQVDELGFRE
-467 LMAEQRR
+467 LMAGQRR

-487 ADLSAFR
+487 TDLSAYR

-501 TEFTGFDELSS
+501 TEFTGFDELTSQ
-512 EARILGIF
+512 ARILGIF

-531 HAPGDTELR
+531 GTEESAGADR
-540 VEIVLDRTP
+540 VELVLDRTP

-554 GGQIA
+554 GGQVA
-559 DAGWITGTGGSQ
+559 DTGTITGTGSGE

-584 KSLWVHR
+584 KTLWVHR

-600 EGDTIV
+600 EGDTVV
-606 AAVDPHWR
+606 AAVEPGWR
-614 RGATQGH
+614 KGATQGH

-655 NSQSALTE
+655 NWQGPLSDTQSSQI
-663 EQRNQVEEVSN
+663 EEVTN
-674 EAVQADYPVNTFLTG
+674 EAVLADYEVHTYNEQF
-689 LEKAKAMGAMAMF
+689 EQAKAMGALALF
-702 GEQYPDEVRVV
+702 GESYPERVRVV

-724 GGTHVNNSAQ
+724 GGTHVHNSAQ
-734 IGPITI
+734 IGPVTI

-750 RRVEAYVGLD
+750 RRVEAFVGLE
-760 SFRHLSKERALM
+760 SYQHLAKERALM

-786 PARVAILV
+786 PARVANLV
-794 EKLKTAEKELER
+794 DRLKAAEKEIER
-806 VRLNAARSGAAD
+806 NRLADARAAAAD
-818 AAGTAEQIGTVRLVA
+818 AAAGAQRIGNVRLVA
-833 QRMASG
+833 QRMSAG
-839 MSAGDLRSLVGDI
+839 MTAGDLRSLVGDLRG
-852 KSRLGSDPGVVVLIA
+852 KLGDDPAVVALIA
-867 EADSENGP
+867 EGDGNS
-875 TVPFVV
+875 VPYAV
-881 AANQAAQDA
+881 AANTAAQDL
-890 GVRANELVQCV
+890 GIRANDLVKQLAA
-901 STAVGGRGG
+901 AVDGRGG
-910 GKPDLAQGSGKD
+910 GKADLAQGSGKNASGID
-922 AAGIEAALAAVRAE
+922 AALDAVRAE
-936 LARG
+936 IARVG

>member
-1 MLGTWQSVAL
+1 M
-11 VDLNQ
+11 
-16 GNPRRSPRLSFL
+16 
-28 PGQRRPVGW
+28 
-37 CPVQTHE
+37 QTHE
-44 IRKRFLDHFVNA
+44 IRKRFLDHFVKA

-88 GQRTAPYT
+88 GQRTPPYA

-133 YFKRGAIE
+133 YFKRGAIA
-141 LAWTLLTN
+141 LAWDLLTN
-149 PVSEGGYGFD
+149 SVSEGGYGLD
-159 PERLWATVFYDDDEA
+159 RNRLWATVYHDDDEA
-174 VALWQEVAGLPPE
+174 AGLWQEIAELPPE

-201 GIPGPCGPC
+201 GIPGPCGPS

-216 RGPEYGVEGGPE
+216 RGPEFGPEGGPIVNE
-228 ADENRYIEIWN
+228 DRYLEVWN

-244 NERGEGTSKDD
+244 NERGEGTSKEDY
-255 FEILGPLPRQNIDT
+255 EILGPLPRQNIDT
-269 GMGVERIACLLQG
+269 GMGVERIALVLQG
-282 VDNVYETDLLRPVI
+282 VANVYETDLLRPVI
-296 DTVEQYAPRGYGQ
+296 DLVAARAPRAYDV
-309 GNGTDDIRYRVIA
+309 GNHADDVRYRIIA

-330 IIADGV
+330 LIGDGV
-336 TPSNEGRGYVLRR
+336 SPGNDGRGYVLRR
-349 LLRRIIR
+349 LLRRVIR

-361 GIEAPIVGE
+361 GIEDPVVGD

-375 RDAMGPSYPELV
+375 RDSMGPSYPELV
-387 TDFDRISRIAVAEE
+387 SDFDRINRIAVAEE

-414 FEDAATAT
+414 FDDVAGATKSTGAT
-422 RSSGKTQLAGSDAFA
+422 VVSGSDAFT

-454 EAGLSVDELGFRE
+454 EAGLTVDEAGFRD

-487 ADLSAFR
+487 ADLTAYR

-512 EARILGIF
+512 EATILGIF

-531 HAPGDTELR
+531 ADTLQADR
-540 VEIVLDRTP
+540 VELILDRTP

-559 DAGWITGTGGSQ
+559 DAGSITGTGSSG

-584 KSLWVHR
+584 KTLHVHR

-600 EGDTIV
+600 EGDTVI
-606 AAVDPHWR
+606 AAVDPGWR
-614 RGATQGH
+614 KGATQGH

-655 NSQSALTE
+655 NWQGSLTE
-663 EQRNQVEEVSN
+663 DQRTQIEEVTN
-674 EAVQADYPVNTFLTG
+674 EAVQADFEVHTFLEN
-689 LEKAKAMGAMAMF
+689 LDKAKAMGAMALF
-702 GEQYPDEVRVV
+702 GEAYPDQVRVV

-724 GGTHVNNSAQ
+724 GGTHVHNSAQ
-734 IGPITI
+734 IGPVTI
-740 LGESSVGSGV
+740 LGESSIGSGV
-750 RRVEAYVGLD
+750 RRVEAFVGLE
-760 SFRHLSKERALM
+760 SFRHLAKERALM
-772 AGLASSLKVPSDEV
+772 AGLASSLKVPSEEV
-786 PARVAILV
+786 PARVANLV
-794 EKLKTAEKELER
+794 ERLKAAEKELER
-806 VRLNAARSGAAD
+806 ARQTSAKAAATNAAAGA
-818 AAGTAEQIGTVRLVA
+818 ERIGNVRVVA
-833 QRMASG
+833 QRMSNG
-839 MSAGDLRSLVGDI
+839 MTAADLRSLVGDI
-852 KSRLGSDPGVVVLIA
+852 RGKLGSDPAVVALISTSSA
-867 EADSENGP
+867 GEGQ
-875 TVPFVV
+875 TVPYAV
-881 AANQAAQDA
+881 AANPAAQNL
-890 GVRANELVQCV
+890 GLNANELVKQL
-901 STAVGGRGG
+901 AVAVEGRGG
-910 GKPDLAQGSGKD
+910 GKADLAQGSGKNPAGID
-922 AAGIEAALAAVRAE
+922 AALDAIRSEI
-936 LARG
+936 ARVG

>member
-1 MLGTWQSVAL
+1 M
-11 VDLNQ
+11 
-16 GNPRRSPRLSFL
+16 
-28 PGQRRPVGW
+28 
-37 CPVQTHE
+37 QTHE
-44 IRKRFLDHFVNA
+44 IRKRFLDHFVKA

-88 GQRTAPYT
+88 GQRTPPYA

-141 LAWTLLTN
+141 LAWTLLTSS
-149 PVSEGGYGFD
+149 VAEGGYGFD
-159 PERLWATVFYDDDEA
+159 PERLWATVYLDDDEA
-174 VALWQEVAGLPPE
+174 AQLWAEIAGLPAE

-201 GIPGPCGPC
+201 GIPGPCGPS

-216 RGPEYGVEGGPE
+216 RGPEYGPEGGPLASE
-228 ADENRYIEIWN
+228 ERYMEIWN

-244 NERGEGTSKDD
+244 NERGEGTSKEDYQ
-255 FEILGPLPRQNIDT
+255 ILGPLPRKNIDT
-269 GMGVERIACLLQG
+269 GMGVERVAVLLQG
-282 VDNVYETDLLRPVI
+282 VHNVYETDLLRPVI
-296 DTVEQYAPRGYGQ
+296 DMVAARAPRGYDV
-309 GNGTDDIRYRVIA
+309 GNHDDDVRYRIIA
-322 DHTRTAAI
+322 DHSRTAAI
-330 IIADGV
+330 LIGDGV
-336 TPSNEGRGYVLRR
+336 SPGNDGRGYVLRR
-349 LLRRIIR
+349 LLRRVIR

-361 GIEAPIVGE
+361 GVEGPIVGD

-387 TDFDRISRIAVAEE
+387 ADFDRIRRIAVAEE
-401 TAFNRTLASGSKL
+401 TAFNRTLQSGSRLFDEVAAATKASGAGVLS
-414 FEDAATAT
+414 
-422 RSSGKTQLAGSDAFA
+422 GSDAFT

-443 FPIELTLEMAA
+443 FPIELTLEMAT
-454 EAGLSVDELGFRE
+454 EAGLQVDEAGFRE

-487 ADLSAFR
+487 ADLTAYR

-501 TEFTGFDELSS
+501 TEFTGFTELTS

-531 HAPGDTELR
+531 GAEGLAGSAGADHVEL
-540 VEIVLDRTP
+540 VLDRTP

-554 GGQIA
+554 GGQVA
-559 DAGWITGTGGSQ
+559 DAGTISGTGASE
-571 SAKAAVTD
+571 SARAAVTD

-584 KSLWVHR
+584 KTLWVHR

-600 EGDTIV
+600 EGDTV
-606 AAVDPHWR
+606 TAAVDPGWR
-614 RGATQGH
+614 KGATQGH

-655 NSQSALTE
+655 NWQGPLSDTQSSEIQEVT
-663 EQRNQVEEVSN
+663 NQ
-674 EAVQADYPVNTFLTG
+674 AVQADYEVHTFNEQLD
-689 LEKAKAMGAMAMF
+689 KAKAMGALALF
-702 GEQYPDEVRVV
+702 GESYPDQVRVV

-724 GGTHVNNSAQ
+724 GGTHVHNSAQ
-734 IGPITI
+734 IGPVTI

-750 RRVEAYVGLD
+750 RRVEAYVGLE
-760 SFRHLSKERALM
+760 SFKHLAKERALM
-772 AGLASSLKVPSDEV
+772 AGLASSLKVPSEEV
-786 PARVAILV
+786 PARVANLV
-794 EKLKTAEKELER
+794 ERLKAAEKEIER
-806 VRLNAARSGAAD
+806 TRLASARAAAVNAAAGA
-818 AAGTAEQIGTVRLVA
+818 QRIGNVRLVA
-833 QRMASG
+833 QRMSAG
-839 MSAGDLRSLVGDI
+839 MSGADLRSLIGDI
-852 KSRLGSDPGVVVLIA
+852 RGKLGSDPAVVALIA
-867 EADSENGP
+867 EGEGGS
-875 TVPFVV
+875 VPYAI
-881 AANQAAQDA
+881 AANPAAQDL
-890 GVRANELVQCV
+890 GLRANDLVKQLAG
-901 STAVGGRGG
+901 AVDGRGG
-910 GKPDLAQGSGKD
+910 GKADLAQGSGKD
-922 AAGIEAALAAVRAE
+922 SSGIDAALDAVRAE
-936 LARG
+936 IARVS

>member
-1 MLGTWQSVAL
+1 
-11 VDLNQ
+11 
-16 GNPRRSPRLSFL
+16 
-28 PGQRRPVGW
+28 
-37 CPVQTHE
+37 VQTHE
-44 IRKRFLDHFVNA
+44 IRKRFLDHFVKA

-66 ILDDPNLLFVNAGM
+66 ILDDPNLLFVNSGM
-80 VQFVPFFL
+80 VQFVPFYL
-88 GQRTAPYT
+88 GQRTPPYAR
-96 TATSI
+96 ATSI

-107 PDIDEVGITTR
+107 PDIDEVGVTTR

-149 PVSEGGYGFD
+149 GVTEGGYGLD
-159 PERLWATVFYDDDEA
+159 PERIWATVYFDDDEA
-174 VALWQEVAGLPPE
+174 VRLWQEVAELPAE
-187 RIQRRGMADNYWSM
+187 RIQRRGMEDNYWSM
-201 GIPGPCGPC
+201 SIPGPCGPS

-216 RGPEYGVEGGPE
+216 RGPEFGVDGGPIVNE
-228 ADENRYIEIWN
+228 DRYIEIWN

-244 NERGEGTSKDD
+244 NERGEGTGKED
-255 FEILGPLPRQNIDT
+255 FEILGPLPRKNIDT
-269 GMGVERIACLLQG
+269 GMGVERVAFILQG
-282 VDNVYETDLLRPVI
+282 VHNVYETDLLRPVI
-296 DTVEQYAPRGYGQ
+296 DTVATVAARPYDVGDH
-309 GNGTDDIRYRVIA
+309 DDDVRYRIIA
-322 DHTRTAAI
+322 DHSRTAAI
-330 IIADGV
+330 LIGDGV
-336 TPSNEGRGYVLRR
+336 TPGNDGRGYVLRR
-349 LLRRIIR
+349 LLRRVIR

-361 GIEAPIVGE
+361 GIEGPIVGD

-387 TDFDRISRIAVAEE
+387 ADFDRISRIAVAEE
-401 TAFNRTLASGSKL
+401 TAFNRTLTSGSRL
-414 FEDAATAT
+414 FDEVAGATK
-422 RSSGKTQLAGSDAFA
+422 SSGATVVSGSDAFT

-454 EAGLSVDELGFRE
+454 EAGLQVDELGFRE

-487 ADLSAFR
+487 ADLTAYR

-501 TEFTGFDELSS
+501 TEFTGFDELTS

-531 HAPGDTELR
+531 FSQLEARAGDR
-540 VEIVLDRTP
+540 VELVLDRTP

-554 GGQIA
+554 GGQVA
-559 DAGWITGTGGSQ
+559 DAGIISGTGASE
-571 SAKAAVTD
+571 SARAAVAD

-584 KSLWVHR
+584 KTLWVHR

-600 EGDTIV
+600 EGDIV
-606 AAVDPHWR
+606 TAAVDPGWR

-655 NSQSALTE
+655 NWQGSLSDTQRSQI
-663 EQRNQVEEVSN
+663 EEVTN
-674 EAVQADYPVNTFLTG
+674 EAVQADFEVHTFTEQLD
-689 LEKAKAMGAMAMF
+689 KAKAMGALALF
-702 GEQYPDEVRVV
+702 GESYPDHVRVV

-724 GGTHVNNSAQ
+724 GGTHVHNSAQ
-734 IGPITI
+734 IGPVTI

-750 RRVEAYVGLD
+750 RRVEAYVGLE
-760 SFRHLSKERALM
+760 SFRHLAKERALM

-786 PARVAILV
+786 PARVANVV
-794 EKLKTAEKELER
+794 ERLRAAEKELER
-806 VRLNAARSGAAD
+806 TRLATARAAAVNAAAGA
-818 AAGTAEQIGTVRLVA
+818 QRIGNVRVVA
-833 QRMASG
+833 QRMSG
-839 MSAGDLRSLVGDI
+839 GVTAADLRSLVGDI
-852 KSRLGSDPGVVVLIA
+852 RGKLGGEPTVVALIA
-867 EADSENGP
+867 EGEGG
-875 TVPFVV
+875 TVPYAV
-881 AANQAAQDA
+881 AANPAAQDL
-890 GVRANELVQCV
+890 GIRANDLVKQLAG
-901 STAVGGRGG
+901 AVDGRGG
-910 GKPDLAQGSGKD
+910 GKSDLAQGSGKD
-922 AAGIEAALAAVRAE
+922 ASGIEAALAALRAQI
-936 LARG
+936 ARVS

>member
-1 MLGTWQSVAL
+1 M
-11 VDLNQ
+11 
-16 GNPRRSPRLSFL
+16 
-28 PGQRRPVGW
+28 
-37 CPVQTHE
+37 QTHE
-44 IRKRFLDHFVNA
+44 IRKRFLDHFVDA

-80 VQFVPFFL
+80 VQFVPYFL
-88 GQRTAPYT
+88 GQRTPPYA

-133 YFKRGAIE
+133 YFKRRAIE
-141 LAWTLLTN
+141 LAWTLLTD

-174 VALWQEVAGLPPE
+174 VELWKEVAGLPPE

-216 RGPEYGVEGGPE
+216 RGPEYGIEGGPE
-228 ADENRYIEIWN
+228 ANEDRYIEIWN

-244 NERGEGTSKDD
+244 NERGDGTSKEE
-255 FEILGPLPRQNIDT
+255 FEILGPLPRKNIDT
-269 GMGVERIACLLQG
+269 GMGVERIACLLQD

-296 DTVEQYAPRGYGQ
+296 DKAAEYAPRGYGK
-309 GNGTDDIRYRVIA
+309 GNHADDVRYRVIA
-322 DHTRTAAI
+322 DHSRTAAI
-330 IIADGV
+330 IIGDGV

-356 SAKLL
+356 AAKLL
-361 GIEAPIVGE
+361 GIERPIIAE
-370 LMATV
+370 LMSTV
-375 RDAMGPSYPELV
+375 RDSTGPSYPELV
-387 TDFDRISRIAVAEE
+387 NDFDRINRIAVAEE

-414 FEDAATAT
+414 FEEAAAATT
-422 RSSGKTQLAGSDAFA
+422 SSGKTVLTGSDAFA

-454 EAGLSVDELGFRE
+454 EAGLTVDELGFRE

-501 TEFTGFDELSS
+501 TEFTGFDELASQ
-512 EARILGIF
+512 ARILGIF

-531 HAPGDTELR
+531 RPRVHSEDSPAER

-559 DAGWITGTGGSQ
+559 DAGQISGTGTSE
-571 SAKAAVTD
+571 SAKAAVSD
-579 VQKIA
+579 VQKIG
-584 KSLWVHR
+584 KTLWVHR

-600 EGDTIV
+600 EGDTVI
-606 AAVDPHWR
+606 ASVDAGWR

-621 SGTHMVHAALRQV
+621 SGTHMVHAALREV

-655 NSQSALTE
+655 NWQGALTDSQSSQIQEIT
-663 EQRNQVEEVSN
+663 N
-674 EAVQADYPVNTFLTG
+674 EAVQADYPVNTFLTE
-689 LEKAKAMGAMAMF
+689 LDKAKAMGAMALF
-702 GEQYPDEVRVV
+702 GEQYPDQVRVV

-724 GGTHVNNSAQ
+724 GGTHVHNSAQ
-734 IGPITI
+734 IGPVTI

-760 SFRHLSKERALM
+760 SFRHLAKERALM

-786 PARVAILV
+786 PARVANLV
-794 EKLKTAEKELER
+794 ERLKAAEKELDR
-806 VRLNAARSGAAD
+806 MRLAGARASASNAAAS
-818 AAGTAEQIGTVRLVA
+818 AEQVGKVRLVA
-833 QRMASG
+833 QRMAAG
-839 MSAGDLRSLVGDI
+839 MTAGDLRSLVGDI
-852 KSRLGSDPGVVVLIA
+852 RGRLGAEPGVVVLI
-867 EADSENGP
+867 SESEG
-875 TVPFVV
+875 TVPFIV
-881 AANQAAQDA
+881 ATNQAAQDA
-890 GVRANELVQCV
+890 GMRANELVAPV
-901 STAVGGRGG
+901 AAAVGGRGG
-910 GKPDLAQGSGKD
+910 GKADLAQGSGKD
-922 AAGIEAALAAVRAE
+922 PSGIDAALAGVRAE
-936 LARG
+936 LARH

>member
-1 MLGTWQSVAL
+1 
-11 VDLNQ
+11 
-16 GNPRRSPRLSFL
+16 
-28 PGQRRPVGW
+28 
-37 CPVQTHE
+37 VQTHE
-44 IRKRFLDHFVNA
+44 IRKRFLDHFVKA

-80 VQFVPFFL
+80 VQFVPYFL
-88 GQRTAPYT
+88 GQRTPPYD

-133 YFKRGAIE
+133 YFKRRAIE

-149 PVSEGGYGFD
+149 PIDQGGYGLD
-159 PERLWATVFYDDDEA
+159 PERLWATVYLDDDEA
-174 VALWQEVAGLPPE
+174 VGLWQEVAGLPAD

-201 GIPGPCGPC
+201 GIPGPCGPS

-216 RGPEYGVEGGPE
+216 RGPEFGIEGGPVANE
-228 ADENRYIEIWN
+228 DRYIEIWN

-244 NERGEGTSKDD
+244 NERGEGTSKED
-255 FEILGPLPRQNIDT
+255 FEILGPLPRKNIDT
-269 GMGVERIACLLQG
+269 GMGVERVAFLLQG
-282 VDNVYETDLLRPVI
+282 VHNVYETDLLRPVI
-296 DTVEQYAPRGYGQ
+296 DTVAARAPRGYDA
-309 GNGTDDIRYRVIA
+309 GNHEDDVRYRIIA

-330 IIADGV
+330 LIGDGV
-336 TPSNEGRGYVLRR
+336 SPGNDGRGYVLRR
-349 LLRRIIR
+349 LLRRVIR

-361 GIEAPIVGE
+361 GIEDPIVGD

-387 TDFDRISRIAVAEE
+387 TDFDRIHRIAVAEE
-401 TAFNRTLASGSKL
+401 TAFNRTLASGSRL
-414 FEDAATAT
+414 FDDAASAT
-422 RSSGKTQLAGSDAFA
+422 KASGATVLSGTDAFT

-443 FPIELTLEMAA
+443 FPLELTLEMAA
-454 EAGLSVDELGFRE
+454 ESGLSVDEEGFRT
-467 LMAEQRR
+467 LMAEQRQ

-479 AAARKHAH
+479 AAARKQAH
-487 ADLSAFR
+487 ADLSEYR

-501 TEFTGFDELSS
+501 TEFTGFDELAS
-512 EARILGIF
+512 EAKILGIF

-531 HAPGDTELR
+531 NGGPAPDR
-540 VEIVLDRTP
+540 VELILDRTP
-549 LYAES
+549 FYAES

-559 DAGWITGTGGSQ
+559 DEGSVTGAGASS

-584 KSLWVHR
+584 KTLWAHR

-600 EGDTIV
+600 EGDTVV
-606 AAVDPHWR
+606 AAVDPRWR
-614 RGATQGH
+614 HGATQGH

-655 NSQSALTE
+655 NWQGALTE
-663 EQRNQVEEVSN
+663 DQRTQIEEVTN
-674 EAVQADYPVNTFLTG
+674 EAVEADYEVHSFTTELD
-689 LEKAKAMGAMAMF
+689 KAKAMGAMALF
-702 GEQYPDEVRVV
+702 GENYPDEVRVV

-734 IGPITI
+734 IGPVTI

-760 SFRHLSKERALM
+760 SFRHLAKERALM
-772 AGLASSLKVPSDEV
+772 AGLASTLKVPSEEV
-786 PARVAILV
+786 PARVANLV
-794 EKLKTAEKELER
+794 ERLRAAEKELDKM
-806 VRLNAARSGAAD
+806 RLANARAAAANAA
-818 AAGTAEQIGTVRLVA
+818 AGAEQIGKVRVVA
-833 QRMASG
+833 QRMAGG
-839 MSAGDLRSLVGDI
+839 MSAADLRTLVGDI
-852 KSRLGSDPGVVVLIA
+852 KGKLGSDPAVVALIA
-867 EADSENGP
+867 EGENDS
-875 TVPFVV
+875 VPFVV
-881 AANQAAQDA
+881 AVNPAAQDL
-890 GVRANELVQCV
+890 GLKANELVKQLGA
-901 STAVGGRGG
+901 AVDGRGG
-910 GKPDLAQGSGKD
+910 GKADLAQGSGKG
-922 AAGIEAALAAVRAE
+922 AAGIDAALAALRAE
-936 LARG
+936 IGRG

>member
-1 MLGTWQSVAL
+1 
-11 VDLNQ
+11 
-16 GNPRRSPRLSFL
+16 
-28 PGQRRPVGW
+28 
-37 CPVQTHE
+37 VQTHE
-44 IRKRFLDHFVNA
+44 IRKRFLDHFVKA

-88 GQRTAPYT
+88 GQRTPPYA

-141 LAWTLLTN
+141 LAWSLLTK
-149 PVSEGGYGFD
+149 PVDEGGYGFD

-174 VALWQEVAGLPPE
+174 VQLWQEVAGLPIE

-255 FEILGPLPRQNIDT
+255 FEILGPLPRKNIDT
-269 GMGVERIACLLQG
+269 GMGVERIACLLQN

-296 DTVEQYAPRGYGQ
+296 DNVEAHAPRGYGQ
-309 GNGTDDIRYRVIA
+309 GSHTDDVRYRVIA
-322 DHTRTAAI
+322 DHSRTAAI
-330 IIADGV
+330 IIGDGV
-336 TPSNEGRGYVLRR
+336 TPGNEGRGYVLRR

-356 SAKLL
+356 AAKLL
-361 GIEAPIVGE
+361 GVEQPIMAE
-370 LMATV
+370 LMVTV

-387 TDFDRISRIAVAEE
+387 SDFDRIQRIAVAEE

-414 FEDAATAT
+414 FEEAAAATKAT
-422 RSSGKTQLAGSDAFA
+422 GKTVLGGTEAFT

-501 TEFTGFDELSS
+501 TEFTGFDELTS

-531 HAPGDTELR
+531 GGREQAAER
-540 VEIVLDRTP
+540 IEIVLDRTP

-559 DAGWITGTGGSQ
+559 DAGWISGTGGSGA
-571 SAKAAVTD
+571 AKAAVTD

-584 KSLWVHR
+584 KTLWVHR

-600 EGDTIV
+600 EGDTV
-606 AAVDPHWR
+606 TAAVDPEWR

-655 NSQSALTE
+655 NYQGALSD
-663 EQRNQVEEVSN
+663 EQRAQVEEVTN
-674 EAVQADYPVNTFLTG
+674 EAVQADFEVHTFHEK

-702 GEQYPDEVRVV
+702 GESYPDEVRVV

-724 GGTHVNNSAQ
+724 GGTHVRNSAQ
-734 IGPITI
+734 IGPVTI

-760 SFRHLSKERALM
+760 SFRHLAKERALM

-786 PARVAILV
+786 PARVATLV
-794 EKLKTAEKELER
+794 EKLRAAEKELDR
-806 VRLNAARSGAAD
+806 IRLATAKAAGANAA
-818 AAGTAEQIGTVRLVA
+818 AGAEQVGKVRLVA
-833 QRMASG
+833 QRMSAG
-839 MSAGDLRSLVGDI
+839 MTAGDLRSLVGDI
-852 KSRLGSDPGVVVLIA
+852 RGKMGSEPGVVVLI
-867 EADSENGP
+867 SEGDEG

-881 AANQAAQDA
+881 ATNPAAQDA
-890 GVRANELVQCV
+890 GLSANELIKQI
-901 STAVGGRGG
+901 SSAVDGRGG
-910 GKPDLAQGSGKD
+910 GKADLAQGSGKN
-922 AAGIEAALAAVRAE
+922 AAGIDAALGAVRAE
-936 LARG
+936 IARS

>member
-1 MLGTWQSVAL
+1 M
-11 VDLNQ
+11 
-16 GNPRRSPRLSFL
+16 
-28 PGQRRPVGW
+28 
-37 CPVQTHE
+37 QTHE
-44 IRKRFLDHFVNA
+44 IRKRFLDHFVKA

-88 GQRTAPYT
+88 GQRTPPYA

-133 YFKRGAIE
+133 YFKREAIE
-141 LAWTLLTN
+141 LAWSLLTN
-149 PVSEGGYGFD
+149 SVADGGYGLD
-159 PERLWATVFYDDDEA
+159 PERIWTTVYFDDDEA
-174 VALWQEVAGLPPE
+174 VQLWQEIAGLPAE

-201 GIPGPCGPC
+201 GIPGPCGPS

-216 RGPEYGVEGGPE
+216 RGPEFGVEGGPIANE
-228 ADENRYIEIWN
+228 DRYIEIWN

-244 NERGEGTSKDD
+244 NERGEGTGKDD
-255 FEILGPLPRQNIDT
+255 FEILGPLPRKNIDT
-269 GMGVERIACLLQG
+269 GMGVERVAFILQG
-282 VDNVYETDLLRPVI
+282 VHNVYETDLLRPVI
-296 DTVEQYAPRGYGQ
+296 DMVAARAPRGYDA
-309 GNGTDDIRYRVIA
+309 GNHADDVRYRIIA
-322 DHTRTAAI
+322 DHSRTAAI
-330 IIADGV
+330 LIGDGV
-336 TPSNEGRGYVLRR
+336 SPGNDGRGYVLRR
-349 LLRRIIR
+349 LLRRVVR

-361 GIEAPIVGE
+361 GIEGPIVGD

-387 TDFDRISRIAVAEE
+387 EDFDRIRRIAVAEE
-401 TAFNRTLASGSKL
+401 TAFNRTLVSGSKL
-414 FEDAATAT
+414 FDEVAGGTKAA
-422 RSSGKTQLAGSDAFA
+422 GKTTVSGSDAFT

-454 EAGLSVDELGFRE
+454 EAGLQVDELGFRE

-487 ADLSAFR
+487 ADLSAYR

-501 TEFTGFDELSS
+501 TEFTGFDELTS
-512 EARILGIF
+512 EAKILGIF

-531 HAPGDTELR
+531 SAGDGQR
-540 VEIVLDRTP
+540 VELVLDRTP

-559 DAGWITGTGGSQ
+559 DEGTISGTGSGA
-571 SAKAAVTD
+571 SARAAVTD

-584 KSLWVHR
+584 KTLWVHR

-600 EGDTIV
+600 EGDTVV
-606 AAVDPHWR
+606 AAVDPGWR
-614 RGATQGH
+614 KGATQGH

-655 NSQSALTE
+655 NWQGPLTD
-663 EQRNQVEEVSN
+663 EQRGQIEEVTN
-674 EAVQADYPVNTFLTG
+674 QAVQADYEVHTFTEK
-689 LEKAKAMGAMAMF
+689 LEKAKAMGAMALF
-702 GEQYPDEVRVV
+702 GEAYPDEVRVV

-724 GGTHVNNSAQ
+724 GGTHVHNSAQ
-734 IGPITI
+734 IGPVTL
-740 LGESSVGSGV
+740 LGESSIGSGV
-750 RRVEAYVGLD
+750 RRVEAYVGLE
-760 SFRHLSKERALM
+760 SFRHLAKERALM
-772 AGLASSLKVPSDEV
+772 AGLASSLKVPSEEV
-786 PARVAILV
+786 PARVANLV
-794 EKLKTAEKELER
+794 ERLKAAEKELER
-806 VRLNAARSGAAD
+806 ARMAGARAAATNAAAGA
-818 AAGTAEQIGTVRLVA
+818 ERIGNVRVVA
-833 QRMASG
+833 QRMSG
-839 MSAGDLRSLVGDI
+839 GMTAGDLRSLVGDI
-852 KSRLGSDPGVVVLIA
+852 RGKFGSDPAVVALIA
-867 EADSENGP
+867 EGEADS
-875 TVPFVV
+875 VPYAV
-881 AANQAAQDA
+881 ATNPAAQEL
-890 GVRANELVQCV
+890 GLRANDLVKELA
-901 STAVGGRGG
+901 SAVDGRGG
-910 GKPDLAQGSGKD
+910 GKPELAQGSGKNPAGID
-922 AAGIEAALAAVRAE
+922 AALNALRSQIAAI
-936 LARG
+936 ARVG

>member
-1 MLGTWQSVAL
+1 M
-11 VDLNQ
+11 
-16 GNPRRSPRLSFL
+16 
-28 PGQRRPVGW
+28 
-37 CPVQTHE
+37 QTHE
-44 IRKRFLDHFVNA
+44 IRKRFLDHFVKA
-56 GHTEV
+56 GHAEV

-80 VQFVPFFL
+80 VQFVPYFL
-88 GQRTAPYT
+88 GARTPPYA

-133 YFKRGAIE
+133 YFKRGAIA
-141 LAWTLLTN
+141 LAWDLLTN
-149 PVSEGGYGFD
+149 NVAEGGYGLD
-159 PERLWATVFYDDDEA
+159 PEKIWATVYFDDDEA
-174 VALWQEVAGLPPE
+174 FALWQEIAGLPAE
-187 RIQRRGMADNYWSM
+187 RIQRRGMEDNYWSM
-201 GIPGPCGPC
+201 GIPGPCGPS

-216 RGPEYGVEGGPE
+216 RGAEFGVGGGPIANE
-228 ADENRYIEIWN
+228 DRYVELWN

-244 NERGEGTSKDD
+244 SERGEGTGKTD
-255 FEILGPLPRQNIDT
+255 FEILGPLPRKNIDT
-269 GMGVERIACLLQG
+269 GMGVERVAFVLQG
-282 VDNVYETDLLRPVI
+282 VHNVYETDLLRPAI
-296 DTVEQYAPRGYGQ
+296 DLVATRAPRGYDV
-309 GNGTDDIRYRVIA
+309 GNHEDDVRYRVIA
-322 DHTRTAAI
+322 DHSRTAAI
-330 IIADGV
+330 LIGDGV
-336 TPSNEGRGYVLRR
+336 SPGNDGRGYVLRR
-349 LLRRIIR
+349 LLRRVIR

-361 GIEAPIVGE
+361 GIEEPIVGD

-387 TDFDRISRIAVAEE
+387 ADFDRIRRIAVAEE

-414 FEDAATAT
+414 FEEVAGATKAAGAKVV
-422 RSSGKTQLAGSDAFA
+422 SGSDAFT

-454 EAGLSVDELGFRE
+454 EAGLQVDEIGFRE

-487 ADLSAFR
+487 ADLSAYR

-501 TEFTGFDELSS
+501 TEFTGFDELTS

-531 HAPGDTELR
+531 GTDGADR
-540 VEIVLDRTP
+540 VELVLDRTP

-559 DAGWITGTGGSQ
+559 DEGTISGTG
-571 SAKAAVTD
+571 ANEIARAAVTD

-584 KSLWVHR
+584 KTLWVHR

-600 EGDTIV
+600 EGDAVI
-606 AAVDPHWR
+606 AAVDAGWR

-655 NSQSALTE
+655 NWQGALTE
-663 EQRNQVEEVSN
+663 DQRTQIEEVTN
-674 EAVQADYPVNTFLTG
+674 EAVQADFEVHTFTEQ
-689 LEKAKAMGAMAMF
+689 LEKAKAMGAMALF
-702 GEQYPDEVRVV
+702 GEAYPDEVRVV

-724 GGTHVNNSAQ
+724 GGTHVHNSAQ
-734 IGPITI
+734 IGPVTI
-740 LGESSVGSGV
+740 LGESSIGSGV

-760 SFRHLSKERALM
+760 SFRHLAKERALM
-772 AGLASSLKVPSDEV
+772 AGLASSLKVPSEEV
-786 PARVAILV
+786 PARVANLV
-794 EKLKTAEKELER
+794 ERLKAAEKELER
-806 VRLNAARSGAAD
+806 ARLAGARAAATD
-818 AAGTAEQIGTVRLVA
+818 AAAGAERIGNVRVVA
-833 QRMASG
+833 QRMSG
-839 MSAGDLRSLVGDI
+839 WMTAADLRSLVGDI
-852 KSRLGSDPGVVVLIA
+852 RGKLGSDPGVVALIS
-867 EADSENGP
+867 DSSGDEGS
-875 TVPFVV
+875 TVPYAV
-881 AANQAAQDA
+881 AANAAAQDL
-890 GVRANELVQCV
+890 GIRANDLVKQLAA
-901 STAVGGRGG
+901 AVDGRGG
-910 GKPDLAQGSGKD
+910 GKADLAQGSGKD
-922 AAGIEAALAAVRAE
+922 PTGIDAALEALRSEIAVI
-936 LARG
+936 ARVG

>member
-1 MLGTWQSVAL
+1 M
-11 VDLNQ
+11 
-16 GNPRRSPRLSFL
+16 
-28 PGQRRPVGW
+28 
-37 CPVQTHE
+37 QTHE
-44 IRKRFLDHFVNA
+44 IRKRFLDHFVKA

-66 ILDDPNLLFVNAGM
+66 ILDDPNLLFINAGM
-80 VQFVPFFL
+80 VQFVPYFL
-88 GQRTAPYT
+88 GQQTPPYA

-149 PVSEGGYGFD
+149 SVEQGGYGLD
-159 PERLWATVFYDDDEA
+159 PERIWATVYFDDDEA
-174 VALWQEVAGLPPE
+174 MELWQEIAGLPAE

-201 GIPGPCGPC
+201 GIPGPCGPS
-210 SEIYYD
+210 SEIYFD
-216 RGPEYGVEGGPE
+216 RGPEFGVGGGPIANE
-228 ADENRYIEIWN
+228 DRYIEIWN

-244 NERGEGTSKDD
+244 NERGEGTGKED
-255 FEILGPLPRQNIDT
+255 FEILGPLPRKNIDT
-269 GMGVERIACLLQG
+269 GMGVERVAFLLQG
-282 VDNVYETDLLRPVI
+282 VHNVYETDLLRPVI
-296 DTVEQYAPRGYGQ
+296 DVVAERAPRGYDA
-309 GNGTDDIRYRVIA
+309 GTPEDDVRYRVIA
-322 DHTRTAAI
+322 DHSRTAAI
-330 IIADGV
+330 LIGDGV
-336 TPSNEGRGYVLRR
+336 SPGNDGRGYVLRR
-349 LLRRIIR
+349 LLRRVIR

-361 GIEAPIVGE
+361 GIEGPIVGE
-370 LMATV
+370 LMVTV

-401 TAFNRTLASGSKL
+401 TAFNRTLASGSRL
-414 FEDAATAT
+414 FDDAAQAT
-422 RSSGKTQLAGSDAFA
+422 KSSGTTVLSGTDAFT

-454 EAGLSVDELGFRE
+454 EAGLAVDEIGFRE
-467 LMAEQRR
+467 LMAQQRA

-487 ADLSAFR
+487 ADLSAYR

-501 TEFTGFDELSS
+501 TEFTGFEELSS

-526 PVVAH
+526 PVVAR
-531 HAPGDTELR
+531 AGRGEVPDR
-540 VEIVLDRTP
+540 VELVLDRTP

-559 DAGWITGTGGSQ
+559 DVGTISGGA
-571 SAKAAVTD
+571 AKAAVTD

-584 KSLWVHR
+584 QTLFVHR

-600 EGDTIV
+600 EGDTV
-606 AAVDPHWR
+606 TAAVDPAWR
-614 RGATQGH
+614 KGATQGH

-655 NSQSALTE
+655 NWQGPLSD
-663 EQRNQVEEVSN
+663 EQRREVEEVTN
-674 EAVQADYPVNTFLTG
+674 EAVQADFEVHTFNED

-702 GEQYPDEVRVV
+702 GEKYPDRVRVV

-724 GGTHVNNSAQ
+724 GGTHVHNSAQ
-734 IGPITI
+734 IGPVTL

-750 RRVEAYVGLD
+750 RRVEAYVGQD
-760 SFRHLSKERALM
+760 SFRHLAKERALM
-772 AGLASSLKVPSDEV
+772 AGLASSLKVPSEEV
-786 PARVAILV
+786 PARVANLV
-794 EKLKTAEKELER
+794 ERLRAAEKELER
-806 VRLNAARSGAAD
+806 ARLAGARAAASNAASS
-818 AAGTAEQIGTVRLVA
+818 AERVGNVRLVA
-833 QRMASG
+833 QRMSG
-839 MSAGDLRSLVGDI
+839 GIGGGDLRSMAGDI
-852 KSRLGSDPGVVVLIA
+852 RGKLGEEPAVVVLIA
-867 EADSENGP
+867 DPAPDSPGS
-875 TVPFVV
+875 VPYVV
-881 AANQAAQDA
+881 ATNSGAQELGLRADDLVKDLAA
-890 GVRANELVQCV
+890 
-901 STAVGGRGG
+901 AVAGRGG
-910 GKPDLAQGSGKD
+910 GKADLAQGSGKD
-922 AAGIEAALAAVRAE
+922 SAGIDAALAAVRSAV
-936 LARG
+936 ARSAPA

>member
-1 MLGTWQSVAL
+1 M
-11 VDLNQ
+11 
-16 GNPRRSPRLSFL
+16 
-28 PGQRRPVGW
+28 
-37 CPVQTHE
+37 QTHE
-44 IRKRFLDHFVNA
+44 IRKRFLDHFVKA

-80 VQFVPFFL
+80 VQFVPYFL
-88 GQRTAPYT
+88 GQRTPPYP

-133 YFKRGAIE
+133 YFKREAIE
-141 LAWTLLTN
+141 LAWTLLTG
-149 PVSEGGYGFD
+149 PVAEGGYGFD
-159 PERLWATVFYDDDEA
+159 PEKLWATVYYDDDEA
-174 VALWQEVAGLPPE
+174 VQLWQEIAGLPPE

-216 RGPEYGVEGGPE
+216 RGPEYGIEGGPE
-228 ADENRYIEIWN
+228 ANEDRYIEIWN

-244 NERGEGTSKDD
+244 NERGDGTSKTD
-255 FEILGPLPRQNIDT
+255 FEILGPLPRKNIDT

-296 DTVEQYAPRGYGQ
+296 DKVAQYAPRGYGTGSHQ
-309 GNGTDDIRYRVIA
+309 DDVRYRVIA
-322 DHTRTAAI
+322 DHSRTAAI

-336 TPSNEGRGYVLRR
+336 SPSNEGRGYVLRR

-356 SAKLL
+356 AAKLL
-361 GIEAPIVGE
+361 GIDTPIIGE
-370 LMATV
+370 LMVTV

-387 TDFDRISRIAVAEE
+387 SDFERINRIAVAEE
-401 TAFNRTLASGSKL
+401 TAFNRTLVSGSKL
-414 FEDAATAT
+414 FDDAAAST
-422 RSSGKTQLAGSDAFA
+422 RAAGKTVLAGADAFA

-443 FPIELTLEMAA
+443 FPIELTLEMAS

-501 TEFTGFDELSS
+501 TEFTGFDELTS

-531 HAPGDTELR
+531 HPRIHSQTPPPER

-559 DAGWITGTGGSQ
+559 DAGSISGVGGNE

-579 VQKIA
+579 VQKVA
-584 KSLWVHR
+584 KTLWVHR
-591 VNVESGEFV
+591 VNIESGEFV
-600 EGDTIV
+600 EGDTVV
-606 AAVDPHWR
+606 AAVDPNWR
-614 RGATQGH
+614 HGATQGH

-655 NSQSALTE
+655 NWQGALSE
-663 EQRNQVEEVSN
+663 EQRTQIEEVTN
-674 EAVQADYPVNTFLTG
+674 EAVEADYQVNIFNTELD
-689 LEKAKAMGAMAMF
+689 KAKAMGAMALF

-724 GGTHVNNSAQ
+724 GGTHVHNSAQ
-734 IGPITI
+734 IGPVTI
-740 LGESSVGSGV
+740 LGEASVGAGV

-760 SFRHLSKERALM
+760 SFRHLAKERALM
-772 AGLASSLKVPSDEV
+772 AGLASSLKVPSEEV
-786 PARVAILV
+786 PARVANLV
-794 EKLKTAEKELER
+794 ERLKVAEKELER
-806 VRLNAARSGAAD
+806 TRLATARAAAANAA
-818 AAGTAEQIGTVRLVA
+818 AGAEQVGKVRLVA
-833 QRMASG
+833 QRMSAG

-852 KSRLGSDPGVVVLIA
+852 RGKLGSEPGVVVLIA
-867 EADSENGP
+867 EGVSEGP
-875 TVPFVV
+875 GESTVPFVV
-881 AANQAAQDA
+881 AANPAAQDL
-890 GVRANELVQCV
+890 GVRANDLVKQI
-901 STAVGGRGG
+901 SGAVDGRGG
-910 GKPDLAQGSGKD
+910 GKADLAQGSGKD
-922 AAGIEAALAAVRAE
+922 PAGIDAALAAVRAQI
-936 LARG
+936 ARS

>member
-1 MLGTWQSVAL
+1 
-11 VDLNQ
+11 
-16 GNPRRSPRLSFL
+16 
-28 PGQRRPVGW
+28 
-37 CPVQTHE
+37 VQTHE
-44 IRKRFLDHFVNA
+44 IRKRFLDQFVKA

-88 GQRTAPYT
+88 GQRTPPYA

-118 HNTFFQMAGNFSFGD
+118 HNTFFQMAGNFSFGN

-141 LAWTLLTN
+141 LAWALLTN
-149 PVSEGGYGFD
+149 TITDGGYGLD
-159 PERLWATVFYDDDEA
+159 PERLWATVYLDDDEA
-174 VALWQEVAGLPPE
+174 AGLWQEIAGLPVE

-201 GIPGPCGPC
+201 GIPGPCGPS

-216 RGPEYGVEGGPE
+216 RGPEFGVEGGPASNE
-228 ADENRYIEIWN
+228 DRYIEIWN

-244 NERGEGTSKDD
+244 NERGEGTGKED
-255 FEILGPLPRQNIDT
+255 FEILGPLPRKNIDT
-269 GMGVERIACLLQG
+269 GMGVERVACILQG
-282 VDNVYETDLLRPVI
+282 VHNVYETDLLRPVI
-296 DTVEQYAPRGYGQ
+296 DEVAKVAARPYAVGHHE
-309 GNGTDDIRYRVIA
+309 DDVRYRIIA
-322 DHTRTAAI
+322 DHSRTAAI
-330 IIADGV
+330 LIGDGV
-336 TPSNEGRGYVLRR
+336 SPGNDGRGYVLRR
-349 LLRRIIR
+349 LLRRVIR

-361 GIEAPIVGE
+361 GIDTPIVSD

-387 TDFDRISRIAVAEE
+387 SDFDRIRRIAVAEE
-401 TAFNRTLASGSKL
+401 TAFNRTLVSGSRLFDEVAGATKASGASVV
-414 FEDAATAT
+414 
-422 RSSGKTQLAGSDAFA
+422 SGSDAFT

-443 FPIELTLEMAA
+443 FPIDLTLEMAA
-454 EAGLSVDELGFRE
+454 EAGLTVDEAGFRE
-467 LMAEQRR
+467 LMAEQRK

-487 ADLSAFR
+487 ADLTAYR

-501 TEFTGFDELSS
+501 TEFTGFDELTS

-531 HAPGDTELR
+531 ASDGEAAGAER
-540 VEIVLDRTP
+540 VELILDRTP

-554 GGQIA
+554 GGQLA
-559 DAGWITGTGGSQ
+559 DAGTISGTGAGGS
-571 SAKAAVTD
+571 ARAAVTD

-584 KSLWVHR
+584 KTLWVHR

-600 EGDTIV
+600 EGDTVV
-606 AAVDPHWR
+606 AAVDSGWR

-655 NSQSALTE
+655 NWQGPLTDD
-663 EQRNQVEEVSN
+663 QRTQIEEVTN
-674 EAVQADYPVNTFLTG
+674 EAVQADFEVHTFI
-689 LEKAKAMGAMAMF
+689 ERFDKAKAMGAMALF
-702 GEQYPDEVRVV
+702 GESYPDEVRVV

-724 GGTHVNNSAQ
+724 GGTHVHNSAQ
-734 IGPITI
+734 IGPVTI
-740 LGESSVGSGV
+740 LGESSIGSGV

-760 SFRHLSKERALM
+760 SFRHLAKERALM
-772 AGLASSLKVPSDEV
+772 AGLASSLKVPSEEV
-786 PARVAILV
+786 PARVANLV
-794 EKLKTAEKELER
+794 ERLRAAEKELER
-806 VRLNAARSGAAD
+806 ARQATARAAAANAA
-818 AAGTAEQIGTVRLVA
+818 AGVERIGNVRVVA
-833 QRMASG
+833 QRMSG
-839 MSAGDLRSLVGDI
+839 GMTAADLRSLVGDI
-852 KSRLGSDPGVVVLIA
+852 RGKLGSDPAVVVLISSSSVG
-867 EADSENGP
+867 ESES
-875 TVPFVV
+875 VPYAV
-881 AANQAAQDA
+881 AVNPAAQDL
-890 GVRANELVQCV
+890 GIRANDLVKQL
-901 STAVGGRGG
+901 AVAVDGRGG
-910 GKPDLAQGSGKD
+910 GKADLAQGSGKD
-922 AAGIEAALAAVRAE
+922 PTGIDAALAAVRSEIAVI
-936 LARG
+936 ARAG